1 MAQIKEGSVKELWRI
16 AYPLM
21 ISYFSLSMM
30 LFVDRLYLA
39 RFSHEALNASTS
51 SGTLTWA
58 LYLSWIAIASMAQ
71 VFVAQYNGAK
81 RFSKVGSPVWQMIY
95 FSLLSLLFFFPLAF
109 IGLKFLGHLEGIY
122 FKWTMLFSPSFIM
135 VAALSAFYIGQGK
148 TRVITYLALLGNGIN
163 IILDPILIYGFGSI
177 IPSYGIAGAAVA
189 TGIGEVVQVVILF
202 VMFISR
208 ANRLEYGTG
217 DYRFKMETFLKVIK
231 IGLPSGLFIA
241 FEHLGLAAFYL
252 MMARI
257 SPTHILVASVSQ
269 SILLLFLF
277 FGYGLEKGVTAISGN
292 LIGGKL
298 THEISRLFKSGLK
311 LTALFSI
318 VLLLTLVVYPE
329 PFLKIFKI
337 ESSGEVTH
345 LIRLGMIFT
354 AAFMTLENLR
364 WLISGILTS
373 AGDTLFLMISGT
385 LSVWL
390 CMMLPMYFIVYQRS
404 ASIIIAFYIWIVYL
418 FVALLLCLGRFLQG
432 KWKEK
437 SLIQDDET
445 PQSEVI
451 SGPDGGRWE
460 HSLQES
466 DQPDRRV

>member
-1 MAQIKEGSVKELWRI
+1 MTQIKEGSVKELWRI
-16 AYPLM
+16 AFPLM

-81 RFSKVGSPVWQMIY
+81 RFMKVGRPVWQMIY
-95 FSLLSLLFFFPLAF
+95 FSLLSIIFFLPIAF
-109 IGLKFLGHLEGIY
+109 VGSKFLGYLEGVY
-122 FKWTMLFSPSFIM
+122 FKWTMLFSPCFIL
-135 VAALSAFYIGQGK
+135 VSALNAFYIGQGK

-163 IILDPILIYGFGSI
+163 IILDPLLIYGVGSF

-189 TGIGEVVQVVILF
+189 TGIGEMVQATILF
-202 VMFISR
+202 AMFISR
-208 ANRLEYGTG
+208 KNRLEYGTG
-217 DYRFKMETFLKVIK
+217 NYHFHMNTFLNVIK

-257 SPTHILVASVSQ
+257 SSTHILVASVSQ

-277 FGYGLEKGVTAISGN
+277 FGYGLEKGVSAISGN

-298 THEISRLFKSGLK
+298 FGEISKLFKSGLK
-311 LTALFSI
+311 LTAIFSV
-318 VLLLTLVVYPE
+318 VLLFTLIVYPE
-329 PFLKIFKI
+329 PFLKLFKI
-337 ESSGEVTH
+337 EAESELTY
-345 LIRLGMIFT
+345 LIRIGMIFT
-354 AAFMTLENLR
+354 AVFMTLENLR
-364 WLISGILTS
+364 WLVSGILTS

-390 CMMLPMYFIVYQRS
+390 CMMLPMYFIVYQKG

-418 FVALLLCLGRFLQG
+418 LVALSLCLGRFLRG

-437 SLIQDDET
+437 SLIQDDDELQGEII
-445 PQSEVI
+445 PS
-451 SGPDGGRWE
+451 SDGRCWE
-460 HSLQES
+460 PSLQES
-466 DQPDRRV
+466 DQPHRRL